1 MLFTEDAEQ
10 FDTLVL
16 NAVDAPKQAN
26 KNTKLTTGETMAL
39 ETFKAAQWAKNPNIE
54 NVAATKVELEEWRE
68 HFRRQHTG
76 NNAKSKDVVFSRN
89 REALVSKGFL
99 SVEDNVYSLGNTATS

>member
-16 NAVDAPKQAN
+16 NAAHAPKQAD
-26 KNTKLTTGETMAL
+26 KGTKLTTGEAMAL

-76 NNAKSKDVVFSRN
+76 NNDKSKDVVFSRN
-89 REALVSKGFL
+89 REALVSTGFL
-99 SVEDNVYSLGNTATS
+99 SVKDNIYSLGNMATS